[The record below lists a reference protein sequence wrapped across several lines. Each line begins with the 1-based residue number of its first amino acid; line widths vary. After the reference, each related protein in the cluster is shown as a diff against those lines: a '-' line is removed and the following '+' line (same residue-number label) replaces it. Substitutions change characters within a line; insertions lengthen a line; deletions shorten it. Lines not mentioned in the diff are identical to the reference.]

1 MVQNSA
7 FHVHKFTLR
16 PKEFCELVV
25 QLQVFERQVE
35 ANLFSRMQSPKTV
48 RFDTNSIAYDT
59 AETGFINKVDLF
71 CTLKFTS
78 WSDSEVRFSES
89 GKTVTFTSSGLT
101 EAHFTLSSC
110 RAEP

>member
-7 FHVHKFTLR
+7 FYVHKFTLR
-16 PKEFCELVV
+16 PKEFCELVG
-25 QLQVFERQVE
+25 QLQVFERQPE

-71 CTLKFTS
+71 WFVFEERKEAVVKDPNFTQS
-78 WSDSEVRFSES
+78 CSLAR
-89 GKTVTFTSSGLT
+89 SST
-101 EAHFTLSSC
+101 PH
-110 RAEP
+110 